1 MNEEKK
7 ASRGRPKKFDR
18 DHVLDIAQQNY
29 WKLGINQVS
38 INELCKLAGVSKPGI
53 YREFGDE
60 DGLMHAVLER
70 YDKTILGPMLSFLSL
85 DAPFND
91 TLQNLAFHSTSEDE
105 TSEMPKGCLFAN
117 MKESRLSLGEST
129 IEQIDKTYENVV
141 MAFEQWVDAAKEKG
155 EFKTI
160 DMDSRFAAI
169 YIYAQISFAQLQMM
183 KGETSDDVRAILQ
196 VALSVLR

>member
-18 DHVLDIAQQNY
+18 NHVLDIAQESY
-29 WKLGINQVS
+29 WTLGINQVS

-60 DGLMHAVLER
+60 DGLKHAVLER
-70 YDKTILGPMLSFLSL
+70 YEKTILSPMLSVLSL
-85 DAPFND
+85 DIPFHE
-91 TLQNLAFHSTSEDE
+91 TLQNLALYSTSEDE

-117 MKESRLSLGEST
+117 MKESRLNLGDST
-129 IEQIDKTYENVV
+129 IEQIDKTYENVIK
-141 MAFEQWVDAAKEKG
+141 ALELWIDAAKEKG
-155 EFKTI
+155 EFKTTA
-160 DMDSRFAAI
+160 MDSRFAAI

-183 KGETSDDVRAILQ
+183 KGESGKDARAILQ
-196 VALSVLR
+196 VALSVL

>member
-1 MNEEKK
+1 MSQEKK
-7 ASRGRPKKFDR
+7 ASRGRPTKFDR
-18 DHVLDIAQQNY
+18 NHVLDIAQQSY
-29 WKLGINQVS
+29 WKLGIKQVS

-53 YREFGDE
+53 YREFGNE

-70 YDKTILGPMLSFLSL
+70 YNKTILGPMLSFLSL
-85 DAPFND
+85 DAPFHD
-91 TLQNLAFHSTSEDE
+91 TLQSLALYSTSADE

-129 IEQIDKTYENVV
+129 IEKIDKTYENVIK
-141 MAFEQWVDAAKEKG
+141 AFEQWVDAAKKKG
-155 EFKTI
+155 EFKLM

-183 KGETSDDVRAILQ
+183 KGETSEDVRAILL
-196 VALSVLR
+196 VALCVLR

>member
-18 DHVLDIAQQNY
+18 NHVLDIAQESY
-29 WKLGINQVS
+29 WTLGINQVS

-60 DGLMHAVLER
+60 DGLKHAVLER
-70 YDKTILGPMLSFLSL
+70 YEKTILSPMLSVLSL
-85 DAPFND
+85 DIPFHE
-91 TLQNLAFHSTSEDE
+91 TLQNLALYSTSEDE

-117 MKESRLSLGEST
+117 MKESRLNLGDST
-129 IEQIDKTYENVV
+129 IEQIDKTYENVIN
-141 MAFEQWVDAAKEKG
+141 ALELWIDAAKEKG
-155 EFKTI
+155 EFKTTA
-160 DMDSRFAAI
+160 MDSRFAAI

-183 KGETSDDVRAILQ
+183 KGESGKDARAILQ
-196 VALSVLR
+196 VALSML